1 MEPYFHLRRL
11 RAANP
16 VLHARLPGFISPA
29 WIAVVEVNPV
39 KLNHLRP
46 AKHCERNH
54 VCRGVGEVVRL
65 EGFDDLRDRVLERAV
80 CPVRRDKLSSSRDIL
95 LMELGE
101 LAFPHHLS
109 YVIFLDKQIPE
120 VLSLIVPFG
129 VFPTHR
135 AFSVHRKTLVK
146 PKAETARVN
155 APNLSAWDLS
165 SPVSILI
172 L

>member
-1 MEPYFHLRRL
+1 MEPYLHLRRL
-11 RAANP
+11 RAADP

-46 AKHCERNH
+46 AKHCEWNH

-65 EGFDDLRDRVLERAV
+65 EGFDNLRDRILERTF
-80 CPVRRDKLSSSRDIL
+80 CTIWRDKLSTSRNIL

-109 YVIFLDKQIPE
+109 YIIFLDKQVPE
-120 VLSLIVPFG
+120 VLSLIISFG
-129 VFPTHR
+129 IFPAHC
-135 AFSVHRKTLVK
+135 AFSVHRKALIK

-165 SPVSILI
+165 SPISILV